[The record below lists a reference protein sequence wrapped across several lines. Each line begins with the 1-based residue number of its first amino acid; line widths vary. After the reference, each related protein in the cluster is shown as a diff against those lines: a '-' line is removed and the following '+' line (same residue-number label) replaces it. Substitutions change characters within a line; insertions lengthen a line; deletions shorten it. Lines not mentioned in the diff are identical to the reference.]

1 MIWRFTLHLRGV
13 DVMTEELANRIY
25 EAGCDDSSPSSSN
38 GRVEICFDRESGTLQ
53 EAIRSAVTDVGK
65 AGLTIDRVEIDSEE
79 MADWMVPAG
88 T

>member
-38 GRVEICFDRESGTLQ
+38 GRVEICFDRESATLQ